1 MQNREIVVALETSN
15 GPKFVSINGWLTNL
29 RRSSTS
35 ESRLRTLDTL
45 QVLY

>member
-15 GPKFVSINGWLTNL
+15 GLKSVCINGWLTNL
-29 RRSSTS
+29 RRNSIS

-45 QVLY
+45 QALY